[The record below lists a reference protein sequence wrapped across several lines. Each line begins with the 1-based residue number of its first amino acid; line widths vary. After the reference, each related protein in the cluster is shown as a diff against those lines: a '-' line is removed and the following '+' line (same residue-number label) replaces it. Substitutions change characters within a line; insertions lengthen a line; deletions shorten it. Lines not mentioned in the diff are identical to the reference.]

1 MEHIR
6 RAGVLS
12 IVPENAEIIVRA
24 DGVQQLAAVLQHVA
38 TSKAFAKQ
46 VGGWAGC
53 RCVFVWLWRRMG
65 WSWRLMFSLPACSV
79 HLSEALSFC
88 CRAFVW
94 DFVTFLSATPVS

>member
-1 MEHIR
+1 MTDVMEHIR

-46 VGGWAGC
+46 VGGRAVALLLCG
-53 RCVFVWLWRRMG
+53 FEGRRME
-65 WSWRLMFSLPACSV
+65 WSLR
-79 HLSEALSFC
+79 
-88 CRAFVW
+88 
-94 DFVTFLSATPVS
+94 

>member
-1 MEHIR
+1 MTDVMEHIR

-46 VGGWAGC
+46 VGGWVVAAFLCGLGVEWVGAGGWC
-53 RCVFVWLWRRMG
+53 SRSPLVRCICQR
-65 WSWRLMFSLPACSV
+65 P
-79 HLSEALSFC
+79 
-88 CRAFVW
+88 
-94 DFVTFLSATPVS
+94 